1 MTNYPDFYGDQLRWF
16 IGKITDIQDPL
27 QLGRARVK
35 IDGIHNGIANS
46 QLPWAQTVVPITEG
60 GTSGIGNNL
69 GIQPGAREFGFF
81 MDGRNSQLPVIIGS
95 MPKFEDTVDSP
106 ATNDSQVTNK
116 STNSLATG
124 TNTLTKTPDT
134 VTSEP
139 DSPYAAVYPHNKAVT
154 TTSGH
159 AIEIDDTPDAERIH
173 VYHKSGTFIEIHPN
187 GDVVTHTKNGFKTV
201 TGNDKIHV
209 TGDLNI
215 VADGDI
221 TIDGKTINLN
231 SGNKET
237 DGAARLND
245 TTLDNDTE
253 INGNDIGVITSSS
266 QTVFIGD

>member
-1 MTNYPDFYGDQLRWF
+1 MMNYYGDQIRWF
-16 IGKITDIQDPL
+16 VGNVTDINDPL
-27 QLGRARVK
+27 QMGRARVR
-35 IDGIHNGIANS
+35 IIGIHQDSEVEIPAEN
-46 QLPWAQTVVPITEG
+46 LPWAQTVVPVTQG
-60 GTSGIGNNL
+60 GTNGLGNIL
-69 GIQPGAREFGFF
+69 GIQPGARVFGIF
-81 MDGRNSQLPVIIGS
+81 MDGPDSQLPLILGS
-95 MPKFEDTVDSP
+95 MPKYEAESDGDR
-106 ATNDSQVTNK
+106 
-116 STNSLATG
+116 STPQLARG
-124 TNTLTKTPDT
+124 TNTITKTPDT
-134 VTSEP
+134 VTNEP
-139 DSPYAAVYPHNKAVT
+139 SSPYAAVYPHNKAVT

-221 TIDGKTINLN
+221 TIDGRTINLN
-231 SGNKET
+231 SGNTET